1 MNTSPQDP
9 AFRRFTY
16 AGGRCE
22 CSDPGCHFPI
32 FGRCPKT
39 FTFAQRAHSYQ
50 AGWQLDHLVPLV
62 NGGSDTFENHRVMCV
77 ECHKNTPSYGRVA
90 GSKPSKDDALRA
102 AAIALSLN
110 LRIAEDKRAQAKA
123 DLERRAKEHA
133 VAIAVAQALQQSPSS
148 KK

>member
-9 AFRRFTY
+9 ALRRFTY

-39 FTFAQRAHSYQ
+39 FKFAQRARSDQ
-50 AGWQLDHLVPLV
+50 TGWQLDHLVPLV
-62 NGGSDTFENHRVMCV
+62 SGGSDTFENHRVMCV

-102 AAIALSLN
+102 AAIALSLS
-110 LRIAEDKRAQAKA
+110 LRIAEDKRVQAKA
-123 DLERRAKEHA
+123 DLERHAMDHASSLA
-133 VAIAVAQALQQSPSS
+133 VAHSLNRLPSWE
-148 KK
+148 K